1 MDKKRFRVLVVDD
14 DELLC
19 DLATTMLGGEYDVDQ
34 AYDGLDALEK
44 ARACPPDL
52 VITDLMMPRMHG
64 YELCERLKKTEGA
77 KPPCI
82 IVVSAKSFAT
92 DIAQARAAGADDYLV
107 KPLDMKELLSK
118 AKEMLSGKCGA
129 PAITA
134 PAPAAPVPA
143 EAPALPKPAPEDRLP
158 VSVRF
163 WGTRGSSPVSGAASL
178 RYGGNTPCVEVR
190 AGEMVLIIDCGTG
203 LRELGLAMLKEF
215 KGRPLNAH
223 ILVGHTH
230 WDHIQG
236 FPFFAPL
243 YNPRNSFS
251 VYSVHG
257 AHASLQ
263 SVLSGTMSSDYFP
276 IPLSSLAARLRFVE
290 MSGTVSLGPVDL
302 SYKHLNHPGVC
313 IGFRL
318 EIQGRSITYLSDH
331 EGYAKLNGD
340 SELSRRQDAE
350 VVEFARNSDLLIR
363 EAQYTEEE
371 YLPRR
376 GWGHGTFDDAVRDG
390 AAAGVKR
397 LALTHHDPDHSDD
410 FLDAQMERCRA
421 LAGGKFDCFAARDGL
436 ALEL

>member
-1 MDKKRFRVLVVDD
+1 
-14 DELLC
+14 
-19 DLATTMLGGEYDVDQ
+19 
-34 AYDGLDALEK
+34 
-44 ARACPPDL
+44 
-52 VITDLMMPRMHG
+52 
-64 YELCERLKKTEGA
+64 
-77 KPPCI
+77 
-82 IVVSAKSFAT
+82 
-92 DIAQARAAGADDYLV
+92 
-107 KPLDMKELLSK
+107 
-118 AKEMLSGKCGA
+118 
-129 PAITA
+129 
-134 PAPAAPVPA
+134 
-143 EAPALPKPAPEDRLP
+143 
-158 VSVRF
+158 
-163 WGTRGSSPVSGAASL
+163 
-178 RYGGNTPCVEVR
+178 VEVR

>member
-1 MDKKRFRVLVVDD
+1 MADKKLRVLVVDD

-19 DLATTMLGGEYDVDQ
+19 ELASTVLSQRYEVEQ
-34 AYDGLDALEK
+34 ACDGVAALEK
-44 ARACPPDL
+44 IAARPFDL
-52 VITDLMMPRMHG
+52 VVTDLMMPRMHG
-64 YELCERLKKTEGA
+64 YELCERLKGPSGPKGVR
-77 KPPCI
+77 I
-82 IVVSAKSFAT
+82 IVVSAKSFAA
-92 DIAQARAAGADDYLV
+92 DVAQAKTAGADAYLT
-107 KPLDMKELLSK
+107 KPLDMKLLLSTAAELLSGK
-118 AKEMLSGKCGA
+118 AA
-129 PAITA
+129 
-134 PAPAAPVPA
+134 APAASQAAAPGAAPLEAA
-143 EAPALPKPAPEDRLP
+143 ELPKPAPAGRLP
-158 VSVRF
+158 ITVKF
-163 WGTRGSSPVSGAASL
+163 WGTRGSSPVSGANTL

-190 AGEMVLIIDCGTG
+190 AGDSVVIIDCGTG
-203 LRELGLAMLKEF
+203 LRELGLSMLKEF

-251 VYSVHG
+251 IYSVHG

-290 MSGTVSLGPVDL
+290 MSGTVSLGPVDI
-302 SYKHLNHPGVC
+302 SFKHLNHPGVC

-318 EIQGRSITYLSDH
+318 EIQGRSVTYLSDH
-331 EGYAKLNGD
+331 EGFAKLNGD

-350 VVEFARNSDLLIR
+350 VVEFVRGSDLLIR

-376 GWGHGTFDDAVRDG
+376 GWGHSTFDDAVRD
-390 AAAGVKR
+390 AAAAAVKR
-397 LALTHHDPDHSDD
+397 LAITHHDPDHTDE
-410 FLDAQMERCRA
+410 FMDAQIERCRS
-421 LAGGKFDCFAARDGL
+421 LAQGSFDCFAAKDGL
-436 ALEL
+436 QVEL